1 MPAPV
6 PVAAAPPVAPTA
18 PVIPPEP
25 VDAPCPACGR
35 SNPPGRRF
43 CSHCGHRLL
52 ADTAGAR
59 ALVASPAARSRSWWS
74 RLFDNRDR
82 AARRE
87 YRRSLPALYRW
98 RRVLIVLG
106 LVGGLVAGL
115 AVAGQDPVGFVV
127 DRYHDVRG
135 TLVPVP
141 VTAATIEPPDATV
154 PKSDPAAL
162 IDGTEAAWTM
172 RWEPA
177 AEGGSCGGA
186 PGTGVIVLTIPPT
199 RVRALTVQAGLLAS
213 NGRRPLQALP
223 LKLGV
228 TFDGAPC
235 QPLDLEDDANEQV
248 LKIDTTVP
256 VSTIRIGVDAAKP
269 QREDGEP
276 VLSFTEIG
284 VRARP

>member
-1 MPAPV
+1 V
-6 PVAAAPPVAPTA
+6 TVAENA
-18 PVIPPEP
+18 E
-25 VDAPCPACGR
+25 APCPACGR
-35 SNPPGRRF
+35 LNPPERRF
-43 CSHCGHRLL
+43 CAKCGHRLL
-52 ADTAGAR
+52 ADAAASRAR
-59 ALVASPAARSRSWWS
+59 SVAPAARSGSWWS

-82 AARRE
+82 TARRE
-87 YRRSLPALYRW
+87 YRRSLPAFYRW
-98 RRVLIVLG
+98 RRVLVVLG

-115 AVAGQDPVGFVV
+115 AVAGSDPLGFVV
-127 DRYHDVRG
+127 DRYHDVRN
-135 TLVPVP
+135 TLVPVA
-141 VTAATIEPPDATV
+141 VTATAIEPPDATA

-162 IDGTEAAWTM
+162 TDGTEAAWTM

-177 AEGGSCGGA
+177 GEVGSCGGA
-186 PGTGVIVLTIPPT
+186 PGTGVIVLTVAPT
-199 RVRALTVQAGLLAS
+199 RVRALAVQAGLLES

-235 QPLDLEDDANEQV
+235 QALQLEDDANEQV
-248 LKIDTTVP
+248 LKIDSTVP

-284 VRARP
+284 VRARPT